1 MAYEQGLKPLKQIQ
15 LSTLSP
21 VMWSLKG
28 GYPRKAMTVP
38 IARESALGG
47 YEDGL
52 RPLNQVHLSRLS
64 PVMWSTKYGYPRKQM
79 SVPIG
84 RGMGIDWEGA
94 GGGTLLLLA
103 IPLAMFLGIA
113 GIGVLSNVVNGR
125 EPFGY

>member
-1 MAYEQGLKPLKQIQ
+1 MSYEQGLKPLKQVQ

-52 RPLNQVHLSRLS
+52 KPLNQVHLSRLS
-64 PVMWSTKYGYPRKQM
+64 PVMWSLKGGYPRKPM
-79 SVPIG
+79 TVPIG
-84 RGMGIDWEGA
+84 RGMGLDLASA

-113 GIGVLSNVVNGR
+113 GIGMLSNVVNGR
-125 EPFGY
+125 QPFGY